1 MKQFQGLKKA
11 MYGAA
16 PTRNGLFMLGV
27 GLVIADMLRTF
38 QGAEEAAARLL
49 QGHGFT
55 MADFDVCDDYDR
67 RKIRRLYKTS
77 PLLKGLL
84 K

>member
-1 MKQFQGLKKA
+1 MKQFQGLKKE

-16 PTRNGLFMLGV
+16 APRNGLFMLGV
-27 GLVIADMLRTF
+27 GLVIADMVRTF
-38 QGAEEAAARLL
+38 KGAEEAAAQLL

-55 MADFDVCDDYDR
+55 MTDFDVCDDYDR
-67 RKIRRLYKTS
+67 REIRRIYKKS